1 MLQKPPTLLT
11 LQTKRYT
18 TLHVVAD
25 IADVVGPAVT
35 QLIGHT
41 TAAHK
46 PRTNTIRKP
55 KQSQKRGQASKL
67 HEQTAHLQPTY
78 STCCSCSRRERN
90 RNAESKKVKPCSCTN
105 QTNSAHTAHKQHTT
119 IKNDEKVGSRAITIT
134 QQNNVK
140 MRQLLLTNRPMGES
154 AVTLYHACQCMYV
167 CSMYDPSRVT
177 RENNSSSS

>member
-1 MLQKPPTLLT
+1 MLKKPPTLLT

-18 TLHVVAD
+18 TLHVAAD

-119 IKNDEKVGSRAITIT
+119 IKNDEKVGSGHHHHST
-134 QQNNVK
+134 
-140 MRQLLLTNRPMGES
+140 E
-154 AVTLYHACQCMYV
+154 QCKNATVATDEPTHGRVSSHSHSVSCMSMYV
-167 CSMYDPSRVT
+167 CM
-177 RENNSSSS
+177 